1 VVTTFN
7 KSYPLIRFGTG
18 DLGVFVQEPER
29 GRRLRLVGRVGDAI
43 KVRGMFLHPNQLLAA
58 MSRIP
63 QVKHA
68 QAIITR
74 PENKDYVV
82 VRVELRPEHTGEDVS
97 EAVSAY
103 VQAMSRLRVDEVQ
116 TVEAGVIDPAQ
127 RAIRDERKWD

>member
-7 KSYPLIRFGTG
+7 KAYPLIRFGTG
-18 DLGVFVQEPER
+18 DLGVFVSEPEH

-58 MSRIP
+58 TSRIP

-74 PENKDYVV
+74 PENRDYVV
-82 VRVELRPEHTGEDVS
+82 VRVELKPEYAGEDVTD
-97 EAVSAY
+97 AVKSY

-116 TVEAGVIDPAQ
+116 IVETGVIDPAQ
-127 RAIRDERKWD
+127 RAIRDERSWD